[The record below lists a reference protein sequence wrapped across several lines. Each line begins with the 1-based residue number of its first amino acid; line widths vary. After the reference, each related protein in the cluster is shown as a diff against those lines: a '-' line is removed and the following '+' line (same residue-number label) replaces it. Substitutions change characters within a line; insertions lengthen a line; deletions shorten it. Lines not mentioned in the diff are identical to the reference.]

1 MQSILIWL
9 RLFLQGAQKRKPP
22 AQDAGGLPSIMIR
35 ILAAMRQTS
44 SKTLSSP
51 YKKSA
56 YLRAVTIAGDA
67 VGAIASARLA
77 SMKVLLQ

>member
-1 MQSILIWL
+1 
-9 RLFLQGAQKRKPP
+9 
-22 AQDAGGLPSIMIR
+22 LPSIMIR

-67 VGAIASARLA
+67 VGANASARLA
-77 SMKVLLQ
+77 SMKVLFQ